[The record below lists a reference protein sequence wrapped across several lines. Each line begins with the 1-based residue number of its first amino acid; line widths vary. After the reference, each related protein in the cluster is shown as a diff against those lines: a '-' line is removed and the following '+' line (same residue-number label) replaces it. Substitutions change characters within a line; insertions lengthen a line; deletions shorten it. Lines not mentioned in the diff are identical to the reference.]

1 MRLANFK
8 NTTQRFGL
16 LTLVQ
21 LLTVLF
27 PVGMYILLINR
38 VSLEQIG
45 QITTWQM
52 IFVMLAGMSNF
63 GFPQNLIPFAEKLK
77 TSSRTT
83 AAYWNKLLQ
92 IRSVLILFFFLLLL
106 SFASYLP
113 AIALFSSLLLLARL
127 YNPTSFFYVLSQNNA
142 LLWFHF
148 YTKLAALA
156 FVFFFITE
164 HNWYVTNFWI
174 ALAEILISIPFL
186 IHKKWAF
193 VCTFSK
199 VKKVMVFVKS
209 QKKLFYLQIVNT
221 LILSATIPFVQLC
234 FGAQIA
240 GVSAVLEKATSLIRG
255 VSGNLFYAILP
266 NFKDTNQLG
275 LSKNMRNGL
284 YKITYF
290 TLVLFCVAV
299 GLIVSFEGIITQ
311 KFQEIPMMYYLLLV
325 QIIWFPVM
333 LSTSFQI
340 ICMKKERWNTV
351 YLFSKIQLAVLVI
364 GLMLLGNLF
373 GVWGIVCAIILP
385 ELVNFLLYKNAV
397 KK

>member
-1 MRLANFK
+1 M
-8 NTTQRFGL
+8 G
-16 LTLVQ
+16 VC
-21 LLTVLF
+21 VYLF
-27 PVGMYILLINR
+27 
-38 VSLEQIG
+38 
-45 QITTWQM
+45 
-52 IFVMLAGMSNF
+52 
-63 GFPQNLIPFAEKLK
+63 
-77 TSSRTT
+77 
-83 AAYWNKLLQ
+83 
-92 IRSVLILFFFLLLL
+92 
-106 SFASYLP
+106 
-113 AIALFSSLLLLARL
+113 
-127 YNPTSFFYVLSQNNA
+127 
-142 LLWFHF
+142 
-148 YTKLAALA
+148 
-156 FVFFFITE
+156 
-164 HNWYVTNFWI
+164 
-174 ALAEILISIPFL
+174 
-186 IHKKWAF
+186 
-193 VCTFSK
+193 
-199 VKKVMVFVKS
+199 KS
-209 QKKLFYLQIVNT
+209 QKSDGFCQKSKKLFYLQIVNT
-221 LILSATIPFVQLC
+221 LILSATIPFIQLC

-266 NFKDTNQLG
+266 NFKDANQLG

-299 GLIVSFEGIITQ
+299 GLIVSFEGIIMQ

-333 LSTSFQI
+333 LSTPFQI